1 MEVRMKRTLKP
12 FTLCFT
18 LVCAMSA
25 LPLRIASS
33 HVYAQSIVGRI
44 SGTVTDTNGGLIH
57 GATIKVA
64 NDATASSRT
73 VVTDDTGFYVI
84 TNLPPGNYTVTGEQQ
99 GFKKIAKTGYVL
111 VADGRLTVDI
121 SMEPGALSEV
131 VAVTAANTETI
142 NTISGE
148 VARVIDGAQV
158 RELAL
163 NGRNYLQ
170 LTTLIPGAP
179 LLNDD
184 QLGLMTSLST
194 SQPINGSRGNANN
207 LTVDGGFNLDSGSNN
222 SQINNVGI
230 DFIQEVKIQTSNFSA
245 EYGRNSGASINVITK
260 SGGNQFHGSTFEFL
274 RNDQLDANNFFS
286 NARGRFTTDPT
297 AKAPSIIVPAGDPRA
312 GAKVVD
318 RPTLRYNNFG
328 FSIGGPIIKDKL
340 FFFGGIEWKKIRQFS
355 APTNRTVPTS
365 AELLGDFSLR
375 LAGPDGKP
383 GTADDGFI
391 RDPQRTGTCSA
402 TNRAAC
408 FPGNKIPTDRI
419 TTDGHALAAVFSAM
433 DGLAVAFNDSPVAN
447 NALYQ
452 RPSPFNSR
460 QDIAR
465 LDYRINDRQSMYG
478 RYIHDDYNLIDP
490 FGTFITSQLP
500 TIPSNRL
507 RPGFSLQIAHTWL
520 ISPTMVNEAKVSAA
534 WNGQRIPPVGDAWKR
549 DTYGLAYPQLF
560 VGGGRFENSIPDVSV
575 TGFATFAGAARSLIS
590 PTTDISLG
598 DNVTW
603 THGKHAIKTGVLIV
617 RNRKDQNGR
626 TTYAGN
632 LTFNNSGNANSAGNA
647 LADMLLGNFRTYSEA
662 ENDPIGFFRYTQ
674 VEAYV
679 SDSWKVHPRLSL
691 ELGARYQFEVP
702 IYTQANNIV
711 NFDPVLY
718 DPAKAVTILANG
730 LIDTTKGGN
739 RFNGLIRAG
748 SGVPESELARVP
760 NGTRADVVAV
770 PTGAPR
776 GLYNNANVIA
786 PRVGFAWSPFS
797 NDKTSIRGGFGVF
810 FDRPEGNII
819 FSSLNIPPFS
829 NSAQFEN
836 GNLSNPAGGRA
847 SALAPFD
854 TINTI
859 DPNLKIPYTMSFSLG
874 VQHELPYGILGE
886 VDYVGN
892 LGRHLIRQPDINQ
905 PSFAAQAANAAL
917 PAAQRLSTNALR
929 PYKGFSQIRER
940 LSDSTSNYHAL
951 QFYAAKRKGDVTV
964 TVGYTWS
971 KVLTDSSSNTDNP
984 EEPSNRHFS
993 YGPAT
998 FDRRHIFVATYTYK
1012 LPFFRSMSGIGGVA
1026 LSGWELSGITHLQSG
1041 SYLTPTATTSI
1052 GSRRADYIGGPVSVS
1067 AGQDPTVWFN
1077 TAAFAPPSDGRLGN
1091 AGVGII
1097 TGPGRRLWDLSA
1109 RKLFNI
1115 TEGTKLQFQSDF
1127 FNAFNQTNFIDP
1139 GIAFGSLTSPNTS
1152 FGKVSGAAPGRNIQ
1166 LGLKLVF

>member
-1 MEVRMKRTLKP
+1 MEEAMKTTSRLLT
-12 FTLCFT
+12 
-18 LVCAMSA
+18 VCIIANCLFA
-25 LPLRIASS
+25 LLPLHTATSA
-33 HVYAQSIVGRI
+33 VLAQTNVGRI
-44 SGTVTDTNGGLIH
+44 SGTVTDTSGGTIQ
-57 GATIKVA
+57 GATIKVT
-64 NDATASSRT
+64 NEATGVSRMVT
-73 VVTDDTGFYVI
+73 TDDSGFYVV
-84 TNLPPGNYTVTGEQQ
+84 TNLLPGDYTVTTEQQ
-99 GFKKIAKTGYVL
+99 GFKKAVQTGYVL
-111 VADGRLTVDI
+111 VADGRLTVNV
-121 SMEPGALSEV
+121 SLEPGTVSDSV
-131 VAVTAANTETI
+131 TVTAANTETI
-142 NTISGE
+142 NTTSGE

-194 SQPINGSRGNANN
+194 SQPINGNRGNANN
-207 LTVDGGFNLDSGSNN
+207 LTVDGGSNLDSGSNA

-260 SGGNQFHGSTFEFL
+260 SGGNQFHGSAFEFL
-274 RNDQLDANNFFS
+274 RNDQLDANNYFS
-286 NARGRFTTDPT
+286 NARGRFTTDTT
-297 AKAPSIIVPAGDPRA
+297 AKAPDVIVPSGDARA
-312 GAKVVD
+312 GKKVVD

-328 FSIGGPIIKDKL
+328 FSFGGPILKDKL
-340 FFFGGIEWKKIRQFS
+340 FFFGGIEWKFIRQFS
-355 APTNRTVPTS
+355 VPTNRTIPTT

-375 LAGPDGKP
+375 LAGPDGRP
-383 GTADDGFI
+383 GTADDGKLI
-391 RDPQRTGTCSA
+391 DPVTKQQ
-402 TNRAAC
+402 
-408 FPGNKIPTDRI
+408 FPGNKIPTNRI
-419 TTDGHALAAVFSAM
+419 TPDGRALANVFSAM
-433 DGLAVAFNDSPVAN
+433 AEAAVAFTDSPIAN

-452 RPSPFNSR
+452 RPNPFDYR
-460 QDIAR
+460 QDILR
-465 LDYRINDRQSMYG
+465 LDYRINSKQSIYG
-478 RYIHDDYNLIDP
+478 RYIHDNYDLIDP

-500 TIPSNRL
+500 TVPSNRL
-507 RPGFSLQIAHTWL
+507 RPGFSYQIAHTWV
-520 ISPTMVNEAKVSAA
+520 ISPTIVNEAKVSAA

-549 DTYGLAYPQLF
+549 ETYGFTYPQLF
-560 VGGGRFENSIPDVSV
+560 VGGGRFENSIPDVNV

-590 PTTDISLG
+590 PTTDISFG
-598 DNVTW
+598 DNITW
-603 THGKHAIKTGVLIV
+603 TRGKHTLKTGALVV

-632 LTFNNSGNANSAGNA
+632 LTFNNSGNSNSTGNA
-647 LADMLLGNFRTYSEA
+647 LGDMLLGNFRTYSEA
-662 ENDPIGFFRYTQ
+662 ENDPLGFFRFTQ

-679 SDSWKVHPRLSL
+679 SDTWKVHPRLSL

-702 IYTQANNIV
+702 IYTQANNVV
-711 NFDPVLY
+711 NFDPFLY

-760 NGTRADVVAV
+760 NGSRADVLAV
-770 PTGAPR
+770 PAGAPR
-776 GLYNNANVIA
+776 GLYQTAHVIA
-786 PRVGFAWSPFS
+786 PRLGFAWSPFS
-797 NDKTSIRGGFGVF
+797 DDKTSIRGGFGMF

-859 DPNLKIPYTMSFSLG
+859 DPNLKVPYTMSFSLG

-917 PAAQRLSTNALR
+917 PAAQRRSINALR

-951 QFYAAKRKGDVTV
+951 QLYAAKRTGNLTL
-964 TVGYTWS
+964 TAGYTWS

-984 EEPSNRHFS
+984 EEFLNRHFS

-998 FDRRHIFVATYTYK
+998 FDRRHIFVATYTYRV
-1012 LPFFRSMSGIGGVA
+1012 PFFRSLQGIGRAA
-1026 LSGWELSGITHLQSG
+1026 LTGWELSGITHLQSG

-1052 GSRRADYIGGPVSVS
+1052 GSRRADYLGGEVSLPS
-1067 AGQDPTVWFN
+1067 DAQGPGSWFN
-1077 TAAFAPPSDGRLGN
+1077 AATFAPPPDNRLGN

-1097 TGPGRRLWDLSA
+1097 VGPGRRLWDLSA
-1109 RKLFNI
+1109 RKLFDI
-1115 TEGTKLQFQSDF
+1115 TEGTKLQFQADF
-1127 FNAFNQTNFIDP
+1127 FNAFNQTNFNDP
-1139 GIAFGSLTSPNTS
+1139 GVAFGSLTSPNTS
-1152 FGKVSGAAPGRNIQ
+1152 FGKISGAAPGRNIQ